1 MKDINK
7 LVADIRNAF
16 LNGESDK
23 LIKEMIIEFNKLEE
37 EVYLVVYVYPDLL
50 DRIDKFFEGKEGHRS
65 NPKFL
70 KLAERIA
77 GKRCVMKMR
86 GDEAFEVED
95 DNYWIPRCCY
105 DMTDVKALIE
115 DNERNSK

>member
-1 MKDINK
+1 MEN
-7 LVADIRNAF
+7 N
-16 LNGESDK
+16 
-23 LIKEMIIEFNKLEE
+23 LIKDLIVEFNKLEE
-37 EVYLVVYVYPDLL
+37 DKYIAVYVYPDLL

-86 GDEAFEVED
+86 GDEAFEFED
-95 DNYWIPRCCY
+95 DNYGIPRCCY
-105 DMTDVKALIE
+105 DVTDVKALLE
-115 DNERNSK
+115 DNEGN

>member
-1 MKDINK
+1 MRDINK

-23 LIKEMIIEFNKLEE
+23 FIKEMIIEFNKHEE
-37 EVYLVVYVYPDLL
+37 DKYIAVYVYSDLL
-50 DRIDKFFEGKEGHRS
+50 DKIDNFFEGKEGHR
-65 NPKFL
+65 NDPKFL

-86 GDEAFEVED
+86 GDEAFEIQD
-95 DNYWIPRCCY
+95 DTYWIPNCCY
-105 DMTDVKALIE
+105 FVLESPAQ
-115 DNERNSK
+115 